1 MKAGRTK
8 TPFRALIEGLVGLIL
23 FLVALVLIRY
33 VADHTAWPVLDGF
46 AGVLLANAPLIVIFP
61 VLFTIG
67 EVLAAFPFPLNLAFP
82 VFDAVG
88 SMLLVS
94 LILKI
99 IAFLD
104 RFYAL
109 GTGSALDITGFI
121 LLPLT
126 LLVTLVAG
134 YMSIFAPSG
143 RPATTAGDR
152 NDSPGGERE
161 GEGSPSW
168 DEIGEGFRK
177 VIDDAVRKIRDE
189 IRQGLT

>member
-8 TPFRALIEGLVGLIL
+8 TPFRALLEGLVGLVL
-23 FLVALVLIRY
+23 FLVSLVLIRY

-46 AGVLLANAPLIVIFP
+46 VGVILANAPLIVIFS

-82 VFDAVG
+82 VFNAVG

-109 GTGSALDITGFI
+109 GIGSALDIIGFI

-134 YMSIFAPSG
+134 YLSLFAPLK
-143 RPATTAGDR
+143 RPGGPAGDGPE
-152 NDSPGGERE
+152 SFSRE
-161 GEGSPSW
+161 SEGKGSPSW
-168 DEIGEGFRK
+168 DEIGEEFRK
-177 VIDDAVRKIRDE
+177 VVEDAVRKIRDE